1 VALGAARQLT
11 RQAEPLE
18 RLVGMMQARGR
29 CSRHLHRRLHGLL
42 FVLLAMMR
50 RILLLLLLL
59 LRILLL
65 LLLLQWLP
73 AHTGSVGVTRGRGG
87 PLLLMVRVPVVLDKV
102 RVGHRLGLR

>member
-1 VALGAARQLT
+1 MARNGGDPQCQRFEGVARGGLQPGKGMRGVRGHEVALGAARQLT

-65 LLLLQWLP
+65 LLLLQ
-73 AHTGSVGVTRGRGG
+73 
-87 PLLLMVRVPVVLDKV
+87 
-102 RVGHRLGLR
+102 